1 MNQLNWKSE
10 MDMNREVWEG
20 WTVKNYIEYMSA
32 EISLIMDGVSFWHEP
47 FKTAK
52 EMTDY
57 IVDHQPYYKKPIPE
71 VNSYCRA
78 PAK

>member
-1 MNQLNWKSE
+1 

-20 WTVKNYIEYMSA
+20 WTVSDFIDHLTIEIGMIMSGNS
-32 EISLIMDGVSFWHEP
+32 IRKP
-47 FKTAK
+47 FKTPK

-71 VNSYCRA
+71 VNSYFVNLYF
-78 PAK
+78 KGEEQ